1 MKRKWIIR
9 VKKVKDFTVMSN
21 HHLRDNKLSA
31 KAMWIMSHL
40 LSKPDD
46 WVIRIEELI
55 KNFKDWR
62 DGIFTW
68 VSELVKKWYM
78 KKTQKR
84 SNWKFDEVERL
95 LYEIPPTTE
104 KPFNGKTA
112 YGKTAYGKSAYG
124 KSAYGKSAY
133 GKSDPTKYWFY

>member
-104 KPFNGKTA
+104 KPFTEKPLTEKPLTENPLTEIRLRKIRLRKIRP
-112 YGKTAYGKSAYG
+112 Y
-124 KSAYGKSAY
+124 
-133 GKSDPTKYWFY
+133 